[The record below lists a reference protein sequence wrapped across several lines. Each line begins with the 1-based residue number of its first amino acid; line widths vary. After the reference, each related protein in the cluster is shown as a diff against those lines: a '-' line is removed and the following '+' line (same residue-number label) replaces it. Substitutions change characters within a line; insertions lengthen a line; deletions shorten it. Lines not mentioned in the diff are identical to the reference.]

1 MDCEVIMAN
10 PRYVAIS
17 TDPND
22 RAIYAGPNPEALP
35 APPEGRRWVEEYR
48 ALSGGYE
55 RPDGYS
61 SEEWAQTG
69 PEAPTE
75 PPAVAVIRDRLAMH
89 LAASSTFLRT
99 LPVVNGSPAIDNLA
113 KVVVRQEK
121 AVNLMLRVMLEVFD
135 ADPPAW
141 VMRDGT
147 DG

>member
-17 TDPND
+17 ADPND
-22 RAIYAGPNPEALP
+22 RTIYAGPNPEALP
-35 APPEGRRWVEEYR
+35 EPPAGRRWVEEYR

-55 RPDGYS
+55 RPDGYVP
-61 SEEWAQTG
+61 EAWANTG

-75 PPAVAVIRDRLAMH
+75 PPAVALIRDRLATH
-89 LAASSTFLRT
+89 LAASSTFLRNLQVIDGT
-99 LPVVNGSPAIDNLA
+99 PVIDNPNRVL
-113 KVVVRQEK
+113 VRQEK

-135 ADPPAW
+135 VDPPVW